1 MKRFVIYNQEAKSL
15 LIGRDNKVM
24 MFKHKT
30 KAMEDCRSN
39 EEVIEVSKLNKTFK
53 QQLQKELEANKL
65 ESVSKALAKMLEL
78 KKKIEAREYNPTL
91 NTKFKIKYNRIFN
104 HYKNL
109 CEQYYY

>member
-53 QQLQKELEANKL
+53 QQLQKELQANKL
-65 ESVSKALAKMLEL
+65 ESVSKALAKMLEIQS
-78 KKKIEAREYNPTL
+78 KSEATKYNAEL